1 VTSNSSATD
10 DQDNATGI
18 DQVLA
23 VANVRVTFANEAGAP
38 VHALSGISLAIGA
51 GELVALTGR
60 SGSGKSTLLNVA
72 GGLVGITSGTVT
84 LCGHAVEGQTQARL
98 ADLRR
103 RYVGYVFQDFNL
115 FPSLT
120 AAENVSLPLELDGVD
135 LPTARCLAVDA
146 LSSVQLG
153 DHADRFPSGLS
164 GGERQR
170 VAIARGI
177 VGDKALLL
185 ADEPTA
191 SLDALT
197 GETIM
202 RLLREQC
209 DNGSA
214 AIVVTHEPAT
224 AAWADRVIRLSE
236 GTAVVVSDR
245 GAVIP
250 EITGRGRS

>member
-1 VTSNSSATD
+1 MTGSPASDPVLSLKNVHVTFVDGAGVD
-10 DQDNATGI
+10 GAG
-18 DQVLA
+18 LA
-23 VANVRVTFANEAGAP
+23 VP
-38 VHALSGISLAIGA
+38 ALSDVTLDVSA

-72 GGLVGITSGTVT
+72 GGLVDVTSGQVT
-84 LCGHAVEGQTQARL
+84 LCGSRVDGQRPARL

-103 RYVGYVFQDFNL
+103 RHAGYIFQDFNL
-115 FPSLT
+115 VPSLT
-120 AAENVSLPLELDGVD
+120 AAENVSLPLELDGVE
-135 LPTARCLAVDA
+135 LVAAHRLAVEA
-146 LSSVQLG
+146 LAAVELG
-153 DHADRFPSGLS
+153 NHADRTPGALS

-177 VGDKALLL
+177 VGDKAVLL

-191 SLDALT
+191 SLDQLT

-202 RLLREQC
+202 RLLRKQC

-224 AAWADRVIRLSE
+224 AAWADRVIRLTD
-236 GTAVVVSDR
+236 GVATVVADR
-245 GAVIP
+245 
-250 EITGRGRS
+250 TGLGVAADIRGQKP